1 MNRTNNYLR
10 YTLMTLTAACL
21 LPAFLHSQSTSGEV
35 HRLLRE
41 GDRLYREQAYERAA
55 EQYRAAERKQ
65 ASPKSSYNL
74 GNAYYQQGDY
84 ASAARQ
90 FEQAAEAA
98 TRAEDKASAYY
109 NLGNSYY
116 QQQQLDKSIDAYK
129 QSLRLQP
136 GDMQTKNNLALALR
150 EQQQQQ
156 QQQQQNSSQASSQ
169 QDQKQQQQSSSGG
182 EGEQQQASSG
192 EEPREQPSSGRSGDA
207 GEATLSQDEAEQLLR
222 IAAEEEQKTRQKL
235 RRSKAGSCGTD
246 KAW

>member
-1 MNRTNNYLR
+1 M
-10 YTLMTLTAACL
+10 
-21 LPAFLHSQSTSGEV
+21 
-35 HRLLRE
+35 
-41 GDRLYREQAYERAA
+41 YREQAYERAA

-156 QQQQQNSSQASSQ
+156 QQQQNSSQASSQ
-169 QDQKQQQQSSSGG
+169 QDQKQQQQSSSSG

-192 EEPREQPSSGRSGDA
+192 EEPREQPPSGRSGDA
-207 GEATLSQDEAEQLLR
+207 AEGTLSKDEAEQLLR